1 MGDAEAP
8 MEVEA
13 TTADG
18 AASSGLTSKERTR
31 EEQIASLPWVE
42 KYRPKEMSDLVSHED
57 IISTITRL
65 IDAGKL
71 PHLMLYG
78 PPGTG
83 KTSTILACAHK
94 MYQKHF
100 KSMVLELNASDE
112 RGIDV
117 VRDQIKEFAS
127 TRQMFT
133 TKPKLII
140 LDEADAMTNPAQFA
154 LRRVIEKYTRN
165 VRFCII
171 CNYASKIIPAL
182 QSRCTRFRFQPLGFE
197 QALGR
202 LKVVADAENVVST
215 PEGASGCA
223 QAPGANACCC
233 WPGLGD
239 PFPSHSRHVARAL
252 AQTAGSRSHPPHWSC
267 CACAGLEACV
277 TLGEG
282 DMRKC
287 INILQSTHM
296 SIGEVSPTNVYVT
309 TGCPMPH
316 DIEAMLAWLLK
327 EDFAGAFKEV
337 WRLMS
342 DKGLALQDVL
352 TKVRLRR
359 PGTRRSWSPP
369 PISHIR
375 RSPHVLRWA
384 RHTLAA
390 PS

>member
-1 MGDAEAP
+1 M
-8 MEVEA
+8 
-13 TTADG
+13 
-18 AASSGLTSKERTR
+18 
-31 EEQIASLPWVE
+31 
-42 KYRPKEMSDLVSHED
+42 
-57 IISTITRL
+57 
-65 IDAGKL
+65 
-71 PHLMLYG
+71 
-78 PPGTG
+78 
-83 KTSTILACAHK
+83 
-94 MYQKHF
+94 
-100 KSMVLELNASDE
+100 
-112 RGIDV
+112 
-117 VRDQIKEFAS
+117 
-127 TRQMFT
+127 
-133 TKPKLII
+133 
-140 LDEADAMTNPAQFA
+140 
-154 LRRVIEKYTRN
+154 
-165 VRFCII
+165 
-171 CNYASKIIPAL
+171 
-182 QSRCTRFRFQPLGFE
+182 
-197 QALGR
+197 
-202 LKVVADAENVVST
+202 
-215 PEGASGCA
+215 
-223 QAPGANACCC
+223 
-233 WPGLGD
+233 
-239 PFPSHSRHVARAL
+239 
-252 AQTAGSRSHPPHWSC
+252 
-267 CACAGLEACV
+267 

-390 PS
+390 RGGRHRLTGLVGAPACSSASSWPSSTSRNRSPRSPPTLSLRPSCIPHASLMRPACNSTPSVREHVGV